1 MRGAGRS
8 ALAVFS
14 SALAV
19 AAWCGGCTEQAPPSE
34 PLIRPVRYERVE
46 STGLGRVRSFAG
58 TARAGRRSHLS
69 FRVSGSVRSV
79 HVVVGETV
87 EAGYVLAELD
97 PKDYQLQVQEAE
109 ASLAQAQAEGRNAAA
124 NYERT
129 RALYENRNASRN
141 DLDAARAASESVQ
154 AAARSLENRLE
165 LARLQL
171 SYTTL
176 KAPVKGAIAA
186 ITTEVNE
193 NVQAGQAVVTLTSGS
208 RPEVEIAVPEVLIA
222 GLREGMPVSVR
233 LAALPGRVFD
243 AVVTEVGVAA
253 SGTATT
259 FPVTVRLEQSNVGFR
274 PGMAAEV
281 RIVFGGEDDKDRILV
296 PPVAV
301 GEDRAGRFVFVVEPE
316 GEDADDGV
324 RLAVAHR
331 RAVSVGEL
339 SERGLEI
346 YSGLSEGE
354 FLVTAGVR
362 RIKDGQRVKLLPR

>member
-1 MRGAGRS
+1 MRVPGRS
-8 ALAVFS
+8 ALAVF
-14 SALAV
+14 AGTVAV
-19 AAWCGGCTEQAPPSE
+19 AAGVGGCVEKAPPSE
-34 PLIRPVRYERVE
+34 PMVRPVRYERVE
-46 STGLGRVRSFAG
+46 STGLGRIRAFAG

-69 FRVSGSVRSV
+69 FRVAGSVRSI

-87 EAGYVLAELD
+87 EAGTVLAELD

-109 ASLAQAQAEGRNAAA
+109 ASLAQSKAEGRNAAA

-141 DLDAARAASESVQ
+141 DLDAARAASESAQ
-154 AAARSLENRLE
+154 AAARSLHNRLE

-171 SYTTL
+171 GYTTL
-176 KAPVKGAIAA
+176 KAPVNGAIAA

-222 GLREGMPVSVR
+222 DLREGMPVRVG
-233 LAALPGRVFD
+233 LAALPGRFFD

-253 SGTATT
+253 SGSATT
-259 FPVTVRLEQSNVGFR
+259 FPVTVRLNQSNVGVR

-281 RIVFGGEDDKDRILV
+281 RIVFGGEDNKNRILV

-301 GEDRAGRFVFVVEPE
+301 GEDRIGRFVFVVEPE
-316 GEDADDGV
+316 GEGTEDGV
-324 RLAVAHR
+324 ALAVAHR
-331 RAVSVGEL
+331 RAVSVGAL
-339 SERGLEI
+339 SERGLEVL
-346 YSGLSEGE
+346 SGLSEGE

-362 RIKDGQRVKLLPR
+362 RIKDGQHVKLLPR